1 MNKDL
6 LPNHQ
11 SFFQRACKIFLAW
24 FLLLVYPVNEDM
36 RKQLLVEQTETRH
49 SAINSRS
56 HSFRIT
62 LVSYFR
68 NSKQTQV

>member
-11 SFFQRACKIFLAW
+11 SFFQRACKTSLAW

-36 RKQLLVEQTETRH
+36 RKQLLVEQTETTPQCYQ
-49 SAINSRS
+49 RS
-56 HSFRIT
+56 VT
-62 LVSYFR
+62 
-68 NSKQTQV
+68 